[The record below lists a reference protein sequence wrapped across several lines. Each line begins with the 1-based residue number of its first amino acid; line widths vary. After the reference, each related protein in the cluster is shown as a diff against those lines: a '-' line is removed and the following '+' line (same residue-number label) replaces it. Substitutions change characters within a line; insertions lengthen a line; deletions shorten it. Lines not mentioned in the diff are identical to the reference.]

1 MSLHLSIDD
10 GQLKNIHLRIAECA
24 FRAYTTQQNNDEF
37 NKVKA
42 LASDKR
48 NLACRTVVQ
57 TGGKDETEYL
67 KSDNEKTVSNSQV
80 VEELDLKMKAD
91 RKQKTKEDVV

>member
-1 MSLHLSIDD
+1 M
-10 GQLKNIHLRIAECA
+10 
-24 FRAYTTQQNNDEF
+24 
-37 NKVKA
+37 
-42 LASDKR
+42 
-48 NLACRTVVQ
+48 Q

-91 RKQKTKEDVV
+91 RKQKTKEDIV